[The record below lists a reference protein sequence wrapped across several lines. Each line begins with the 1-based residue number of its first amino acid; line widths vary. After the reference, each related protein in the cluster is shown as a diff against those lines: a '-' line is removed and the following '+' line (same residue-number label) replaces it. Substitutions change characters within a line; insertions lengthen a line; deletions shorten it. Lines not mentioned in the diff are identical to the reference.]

1 MADTLHPAPQASCLK
16 PKPAPLLSLIHIYAS
31 PEALAARIGT
41 WLREP
46 EHFARMAEDMKE
58 LREKCGTP
66 GSAQRAARAL
76 MNALEEQGSLEMF

>member
-1 MADTLHPAPQASCLK
+1 MPPRRRWPHASAHGC
-16 PKPAPLLSLIHIYAS
+16 
-31 PEALAARIGT
+31 GN
-41 WLREP
+41 
-46 EHFARMAEDMKE
+46 RMAEDMKE